1 MIEMGMPKNVAL
13 TAIRLHLLP
22 QVSLYVRGHYITLS
36 ERCRDLL
43 TGSKT
48 AGLLATLPIADAVR
62 KNSKIVASI
71 GITYDESMNRRIA
84 SDPLAMYG
92 SKHQYSISFSQS
104 FSIRNWADNLYI
116 VSYVP

>member
-22 QVSLYVRGHYITLS
+22 QVSLYVHGHYITLS

-84 SDPLAMYG
+84 SDPLAMYS
-92 SKHQYSISFSQS
+92 SKHQYSISFNQS
-104 FSIRNWADNLYI
+104 LSIRNWADNLYI